1 MRGVSA
7 NDFVVLAIA
16 GWAGV
21 SIQHAVAGDANETGE
36 PELPAVAPSVYPS
49 PAEPNYGPENGSI
62 RFVDTDPGETIGGVL
77 NMGPAVDKEGN
88 RIDDVAAGITM
99 YMVHWGL
106 EVGGAGVADDAG
118 AGDLGGDCMG
128 FRDTGYVVKLSA
140 SDAGDMMAWEIPQGT
155 VVPED
160 AVYFVGHTIYGDI
173 HNLAKCT
180 QTPIDNFVEG

>member
-1 MRGVSA
+1 MRRNFA
-7 NDFVVLAIA
+7 IEIVVLAIA
-16 GWAGV
+16 GWAAV
-21 SIQHAVAGDANETGE
+21 SIQHAVAGDVDENADVKTVA
-36 PELPAVAPSVYPS
+36 PAPSVYPS
-49 PAEPNYGPENGSI
+49 PAEPNYGPAKGSI

-77 NMGPAVDKEGN
+77 SMGSAVDDDGN
-88 RIDDVAAGITM
+88 RLDDVAAGITM

-106 EVGGAGVADDAG
+106 EVGEPGVADDAG

-140 SDAGDMMAWEIPQGT
+140 SDAGGMMTWEIPQGT
-155 VVPED
+155 VIPED

-180 QTPIDNFVEG
+180 QTPIHNLVEE